1 MPVAVGCTK
10 EETSGK
16 PHAGGHPG
24 ACKRISGAHKYV
36 NYSIIYLLVSA
47 LEAQGG
53 LVRYDDLL
61 VGSKKTEQNNAA
73 RMGQMENKNHWS
85 DNRKRTDQLGNT
97 NRRQKVKY
105 CCVRELN
112 MFGQRLTCDCK
123 HTVYIIMKIQTALN
137 AGNSLTS
144 WETVNYL

>member
-16 PHAGGHPG
+16 PFVRGHPG
-24 ACKRISGAHKYV
+24 ACKGILGARKYV
-36 NYSIIYLLVSA
+36 NYSTIYSLASS

-53 LVRYDDLL
+53 LVTYDDIL
-61 VGSKKTEQNNAA
+61 VRSKKTKQNNVA

-85 DNRKRTDQLGNT
+85 DNRKRTDQLENT
-97 NRRQKVKY
+97 NRGQKVKY
-105 CCVRELN
+105 CSVRERN
-112 MFGQRLTCDCK
+112 MFGQRLTCDCE
-123 HTVYIIMKIQTALN
+123 HTVYIIMNIHTAYN
-137 AGNSLTS
+137 AGNSLAS